1 VIPYSNTQA
10 ALVERPLG
18 RGRVLTMTTP
28 VSDAAS
34 QRDPWNMLPTGEE
47 PWPFVMLSNEM
58 MYYLA
63 GSTHSKL
70 NYLAGETAIVRL
82 ASDQHHS
89 IFSLIPPTGDPVRQ
103 AVDERENAIVVT
115 GTDQAGNYRLSAGG
129 AAEGT
134 HLGFSVNLP
143 SDVSQLERVTPD
155 ELKAVFGD
163 TPFRVARSRDEIV
176 RDVNFGRV
184 GRELYPPLIVL
195 LVLVLAA
202 EQLLANRFYRPG
214 DKNVRSAAASFV
226 RERDNSRQPAQS
238 SAAAP
243 AEVPPAT
250 TAEAKPQTA
259 GAP

>member
-1 VIPYSNTQA
+1 
-10 ALVERPLG
+10 
-18 RGRVLTMTTP
+18 
-28 VSDAAS
+28 
-34 QRDPWNMLPTGEE
+34 
-47 PWPFVMLSNEM
+47 M

-89 IFSLIPPTGDPVRQ
+89 IFSLIPPVGDPIRQ

-129 AAEGT
+129 ATEGT

-143 SDVSQLERVTPD
+143 ADVSRLDRVTPD
-155 ELKAVFGD
+155 ELKAVFGE
-163 TPFRVARSRDEIV
+163 TPFRVARSREEIV

-184 GRELYPPLIVL
+184 GRELYPLLIVL
-195 LVLVLAA
+195 VVLVLAA

-214 DKNVRSAAASFV
+214 SRNVRSAAASFV
-226 RERDNSRQPAQS
+226 REREDSRQSAQ
-238 SAAAP
+238 AARGAP
-243 AEVPPAT
+243 AEAT
-250 TAEAKPQTA
+250 TAPPADETKPHAAAANSLPA
-259 GAP
+259 GTP